1 MRNFLSDARFGAR
14 VLARSP
20 VVTLW
25 VILALALGIGAKSA
39 MFSIVDAML
48 LHPVNYADPSQ
59 LMLLW
64 EKDAQGVERRVSAA
78 NFLDWRSRSKSFT
91 ELAAWA
97 AATYVMT
104 GTDLPRQVNGATVTS
119 NLFHTLGVQPV
130 LGRTFSAEED
140 AVDNAGSVTPVV
152 LISYRMWQ
160 DNFGG
165 GPSVLSSSI
174 RLNGIP
180 HTIVGVLPSDFEFLT
195 RRDVWVPL
203 SVNRLDR
210 DYRYLFVVARLRGS
224 RGSAAAEMSALA
236 RTLGQE
242 FPTSDSGWTVQVQ
255 SLLDWLVNR
264 TFRTRLLL
272 LFGAVALV
280 LFITCA
286 NVAGLLLTRSLARTR
301 EMAVRVAL
309 GAGRGRLVRQLLTEN
324 LLLSLLGGLAGFV
337 VGWVLI
343 RAAPSIVPPNAIPAT
358 VPIQV
363 NWLMA
368 GFTLLVTVTTGF
380 IFGLA
385 PSLSA
390 FRIDVQ
396 SALKDGGRGSTGGIL
411 RRRFRQAMVAVQVA
425 VALMLLASAA
435 LMQQSLSKLTQ
446 TDPGVI
452 LKNVLTVRVF
462 LPAAIYAAP
471 RAIAFRRQALE
482 RLRAVPGVESVT
494 AASNL
499 PLSGSSMEVP
509 FDLEDS
515 PARPQAER
523 PGVVYT
529 TVAPG
534 YFETLGIPVKS
545 GRTLA
550 ETDHE
555 TAPPVVIV
563 NDAFV
568 ERYFPTEN
576 PVGKR
581 LLLNRP
587 ILGKNG
593 FEDTIRAEIVGI
605 VGDVLSGRGLPA
617 HRPMMYAPDS
627 QNHFSSSIWFAVR
640 STGNVATI
648 AGAVRNQLMQLDGN
662 EPVDQLSSLEETFV
676 NQFSEPHFQASMMG
690 AFAVLAILLA
700 VIGIYGINAYAVAQR
715 RHEIGIRMALGA
727 TPGGVLRATIWSGM
741 RLTLLGIAVGL
752 LGAIATASVLRSVLV
767 GVSATSP
774 VTLSVAALVL
784 ALVSLIACY
793 LPARRAMLIEPASA
807 LRDE

>member
-1 MRNFLSDARFGAR
+1 MGHFLSDVRFGAR

-25 VILALALGIGAKSA
+25 VILALALGIGANSA
-39 MFSIVDAML
+39 MFSIVDALL
-48 LHPVNYADPSQ
+48 LHPVTYVEPAR
-59 LMLLW
+59 LTLLW
-64 EKDAQGVERRVSAA
+64 EKDGQGVERRVSAA
-78 NFLDWRSRSKSFT
+78 NFLDWRTRSKSFT

-97 AATYVMT
+97 PVTYVMT
-104 GTDLPRQVNGATVTS
+104 GSDIPRQISGATVTA
-119 NLFHTLGVQPV
+119 NLFRVLGVRPV
-130 LGRTFSAEED
+130 LGRSFKPEED
-140 AVDNAGSVTPVV
+140 AVDKAGSVTPVV
-152 LISYRMWQ
+152 LVSYRMWQ
-160 DNFGG
+160 DNFAGS
-165 GPSVLSSSI
+165 PNVLSSSI

-180 HTIVGVLPSDFEFLT
+180 HTIIGVLPSDFEFLT
-195 RRDVWVPL
+195 RREVWVPL

-210 DYRYLFVVARLRGS
+210 DYRYLFVVGRLRGS
-224 RGSAAAEMSALA
+224 RESAAAEMNALA
-236 RTLGQE
+236 RTLGRE

-272 LFGAVALV
+272 LFGAVVLV

-286 NVAGLLLTRSLARTR
+286 NVAGLLLTRSIARAR

-309 GAGRGRLVRQLLTEN
+309 GAGRGRLVRQLLTES
-324 LLLSLLGGLAGFV
+324 LLLSVLGGVAGLI
-337 VGWVLI
+337 VGWLLI

-358 VPIQV
+358 VPIKV
-363 NWLMA
+363 NWLVA
-368 GFTLLVTVTTGF
+368 GFTLLVALVTGV

-385 PSLSA
+385 PALSA
-390 FRIDVQ
+390 MRVDVQ
-396 SALKDGGRGSTGGIL
+396 SSLKDGSRGSTGGTL
-411 RRRFRQAMVAVQVA
+411 RRRFRQTMVAVQVA

-452 LKNVLTVRVF
+452 LKNVLTVRAF
-462 LPAAIYAAP
+462 LPAAVYDAP

-482 RLRAVPGVESVT
+482 RLRAVPGVENVT
-494 AASNL
+494 AASSL

-509 FDLEDS
+509 FDLEGS
-515 PARPQAER
+515 PPRPQAER
-523 PGVVYT
+523 PGVVYM

-545 GRTLA
+545 GRALA

-555 TAPPVVIV
+555 TAPRVVIV
-563 NDAFV
+563 NNAFV

-581 LLLNRP
+581 LLINRP

-593 FEDTIRAEIVGI
+593 FEDTTRAEIVGI

-617 HRPMMYAPDS
+617 HRPMVYAPDS

-640 STGNVATI
+640 STRSIATI
-648 AGAVRNQLMQLDGN
+648 AGAVRDQLMQLDGK

-676 NQFSEPHFQASMMG
+676 NQFSEPHFQARMMG

-727 TPGGVLRATIWSGM
+727 TPGGVLRDTIWSGM
-741 RLTLLGIAVGL
+741 RLTLLGIAAGL
-752 LGAIATASVLRSVLV
+752 LGALAVASVLRGVLV

-774 VTLSVAALVL
+774 VTLSVAALVI
-784 ALVSLIACY
+784 AVVSLIACY

-807 LRDE
+807 LREE

>member
-1 MRNFLSDARFGAR
+1 
-14 VLARSP
+14 
-20 VVTLW
+20 
-25 VILALALGIGAKSA
+25 

-48 LHPVNYADPSQ
+48 LHPVNFAGPSQ

-104 GTDLPRQVNGATVTS
+104 GTDLPRQINGATVTS

-165 GPSVLSSSI
+165 RQSALNSSI

-180 HTIVGVLPSDFEFLT
+180 HTIVGVLPADFEFLT

-224 RGSAAAEMSALA
+224 REGAVAEMNALA

-242 FPTSDSGWTVQVQ
+242 YPASEGGWRVEMQ

-286 NVAGLLLTRSLARTR
+286 NVAGLLLTRSIARTR

-309 GAGRGRLVRQLLTEN
+309 GAGRGRLVRQLLTES
-324 LLLSLLGGLAGFV
+324 LLLSLFGGLAGLA

-343 RAAPSIVPPNAIPAT
+343 RAAPSFVPPNAIPAT

-368 GFTLLVTVTTGF
+368 GITLLVTVTTGF

-385 PSLSA
+385 PAVAAL
-390 FRIDVQ
+390 RIDVQ

-411 RRRFRQAMVAVQVA
+411 RRRFRQAMVTVQVA

-435 LMQQSLSKLTQ
+435 SMQQSLSKLTQ
-446 TDPGVI
+446 TDPGLL

-462 LPAAIYAAP
+462 LPAAVYDAP
-471 RAIAFRRQALE
+471 RAIAFRRQAVE
-482 RLRAVPGVESVT
+482 RLRSLPGVDNVT
-494 AASNL
+494 AASSL
-499 PLSGSSMEVP
+499 PLSGGSMEVP

-515 PARPQAER
+515 PPRPQAEK

-529 TVAPG
+529 TVSPG

-545 GRTLA
+545 GRSLA

-555 TAPPVVIV
+555 TAPPVVVV
-563 NDAFV
+563 NEAFV

-576 PVGKR
+576 PIGKR
-581 LLLNRP
+581 ILLNRP
-587 ILGKNG
+587 ILGKNA
-593 FEDTIRAEIVGI
+593 FEETIRAEIVGV
-605 VGDVLSGRGLPA
+605 VGDVSSGRGLPA
-617 HRPMMYAPDS
+617 HRPMVYTPDS
-627 QNHFSSSIWFAVR
+627 QNHFSPSIWFAVR
-640 STGNVATI
+640 GSGNIAAI
-648 AGAVRNQLMQLDGN
+648 AGAVRNQLTQMNGN
-662 EPVDQLSSLEETFV
+662 APVDQLSSLEETFV
-676 NQFSEPHFQASMMG
+676 NQFSEPHFQARLMG

-741 RLTLLGIAVGL
+741 RLTLVGIAAGL
-752 LGAIATASVLRSVLV
+752 LGALATASVLRSVLV

-774 VTLSVAALVL
+774 MTLSVAALVL
-784 ALVSLIACY
+784 AVVSFIACY